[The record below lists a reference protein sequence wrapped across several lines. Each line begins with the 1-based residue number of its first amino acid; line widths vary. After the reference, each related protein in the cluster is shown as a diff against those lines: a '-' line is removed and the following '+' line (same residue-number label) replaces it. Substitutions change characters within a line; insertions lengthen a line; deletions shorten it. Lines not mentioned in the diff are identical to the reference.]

1 MPAFAAVPTFAAV
14 PNTMQTL
21 RSVKVHAPADAD
33 EGVVAQVTVHH
44 ADVFAVYCQGYGGL
58 FAVYA
63 LNSRRLRAV
72 PLLRV
77 RGQPLSMLAR
87 LRLRLPTALRPL
99 PCAKHLA
106 GFGVKVSSSAPAG

>member
-1 MPAFAAVPTFAAV
+1 M
-14 PNTMQTL
+14 
-21 RSVKVHAPADAD
+21 HAPADAD

-44 ADVFAVYCQGYGGL
+44 ADVFAVYCQGGL
-58 FAVYA
+58 SAVYA